1 MCVIHKYLPLL
12 FIMALGLV
20 VRVDAVEVKPPTEN
34 LVQIDNLDKKI
45 SVDFVEANLKDVL
58 KIFTQQTGVNFV
70 IDGEVS
76 SQPVSLFL
84 EKVTVRQALKSIA
97 EANGLGFY
105 PIEGTTVLRV
115 STSQEGIRD
124 LRVTKIYRLQYARVN
139 RLRLSNGEDI
149 QRSGELGG
157 GAATSSAV
165 EDDTFIF
172 SAGDTEATE
181 GVINAVVS
189 VLSEEGILS
198 IDTRTNSLIVT
209 DYPDRIKRIDTIIAE
224 LDKKT
229 KQVLIKAE
237 IVELNDT
244 LNKVLGATFGNA
256 SEASQLF
263 SLGYQP
269 PTVNGQVF
277 PFDRS
282 LFGLIPERIAPD
294 DGRTSLLTDTTFGQL
309 SAGQFSVV
317 LKALKT
323 SGKSK
328 FLARPRVITLD
339 NEPAIVDITSDA
351 AINEDTIVDTDTNQ
365 QTTTV
370 ERTTVGVSL
379 RVTPQINDSDFVTM
393 ILQPSVTD
401 VSPSRLFPSRAFDP
415 STRSVLTKIRI
426 KQGDTISIA
435 GLIQKDISKT
445 GTKVPI
451 LGDIPLLGAFF
462 SSKNNEETESDLIV
476 FITPYILD
484 DDALMY
490 LQKKAEDEDDFDE
503 LLKESK
509 RADSLAREEGE
520 PQVDSVREKERMDR
534 SSMSEKI
541 AQYEQKVKEY
551 PGDPEA
557 HSNLGVAY
565 AKAQKYDLAIEEFKR
580 AIMLN
585 PNSGAAYNN
594 LGNLYRIKKQ
604 YDAAISS
611 LRRAVELVPDHP
623 YAFTTLGLSYEMKS
637 MYDEARAS
645 YQQALKV
652 APNSPW
658 TNTARER
665 LAVLDARI

>member
-1 MCVIHKYLPLL
+1 MRVFLKCLPFFFAVVLVKAVSL
-12 FIMALGLV
+12 SAL
-20 VRVDAVEVKPPTEN
+20 EVKPPSED
-34 LVQIDNLDKKI
+34 LVHIDNLDKKI

-58 KIFTQQTGVNFV
+58 KIFTQQTSVNFV
-70 IDGEVS
+70 IDGEVAE
-76 SQPVSLFL
+76 QLISLFL

-115 STSQEGIRD
+115 STSQMGMRD
-124 LRVTKIYRLQYARVN
+124 LRVTKIYRLSYARVK
-139 RLRLSNGEDI
+139 RLKLASGARI
-149 QRSGELGG
+149 QRSGSLGSKGSEG
-157 GAATSSAV
+157 GA
-165 EDDTFIF
+165 DDISIF
-172 SAGDTEATE
+172 SSGDTDATE
-181 GVINAVVS
+181 GVINAVVA

-198 IDTRTNSLIVT
+198 IDVRTNSLIVT
-209 DYPDRIKRIDTIIAE
+209 DYPDRIKRIDKIIEE

-229 KQVLIKAE
+229 RQVLIKAE
-237 IVELNDT
+237 IVELQDT
-244 LNKVLGATFGNA
+244 LNKVLGTAYGNP
-256 SEASQLF
+256 SEPKQLF
-263 SLGYQP
+263 SLAYRP
-269 PTVNGQVF
+269 PKVDGQVF
-277 PFDRS
+277 PFNS
-282 LFGLIPERIAPD
+282 NLLGLISKRINSEEGNAD
-294 DGRTSLLTDTTFGQL
+294 RLSETTFGQL
-309 SAGQFSVV
+309 TAGQFNFI
-317 LKALKT
+317 LRALKT

-339 NEPAIVDITSDA
+339 NEPAVVDITSET
-351 AINEDTIVDTDTNQ
+351 AINEDTIIDEDTNQ

-370 ERTTVGVSL
+370 ERTTVGVTL
-379 RVTPQINDSDFVTM
+379 RVTPQINEDDFVTM
-393 ILQPSVTD
+393 ILQPSVTE
-401 VSPSRLFPSRAFDP
+401 VSPSRLFPDRAFDP

-435 GLIQKDISKT
+435 GLIQRDFSTFGSKI
-445 GTKVPI
+445 PI
-451 LGDIPLLGAFF
+451 LGDIPLLGTFF
-462 SSKNNEETESDLIV
+462 SRKSKEKAETDLIV

-484 DDALMY
+484 DDALLY
-490 LQKKAEDEDDFDE
+490 LQKRAEDEDDYSD
-503 LLKESK
+503 LLKESQ
-509 RADSLAREEGE
+509 RAEKL
-520 PQVDSVREKERMDR
+520 VREKEEPHVAAERMKERMDQR
-534 SSMSEKI
+534 SLSDKI
-541 AQYEQKVKEY
+541 AQYQAKVKEY

-565 AKAQKYDLAIEEFKR
+565 AKVQKYDLAIEQFKR
-580 AIMLN
+580 SIMLN

-623 YAFTTLGLSYEMKS
+623 YGFTTLGLCYEMKA

-665 LAVLDARI
+665 LAILDAKI